1 MFPPWPDTVHPVWAD
16 EERQKPRIEQPDGP
30 SRRAT
35 IHDVA
40 RLAGVSRQTV
50 SRAVNDKGEI
60 DPATKERVLEAARLL
75 DYRPSRF
82 ARGMVRKGAVTA
94 GLVIPDLRNPFFP
107 EVAAGVLE
115 AAEQRGW
122 QVVVCDTRSDGARE
136 REALDMLSHQADAV
150 VGYFKN
156 EDDVLARHLGGVPLV
171 LLERGPQQT
180 RFAAVGIDAAGG
192 LEAGMAH
199 LVRAGHRRIGM
210 LDGDRSTGP
219 GPRREAFLAEARRH
233 GLDLDERWVVQC
245 AEHTVAGG
253 ESGMERLLHAHHP
266 EMTAVFGFNDL
277 IAVGAMRTARRR
289 GLTVPGDL
297 AVLGFDGLSLGT
309 LVEPALTTLDLDK
322 RRLGRLAIE
331 QVARLRAGEEP
342 LSGEDAWVTPEL
354 VVRASA

>member
-1 MFPPWPDTVHPVWAD
+1 MHSVWAD
-16 EERQKPRIEQPDGP
+16 KGREPGIDLPDGGR
-30 SRRAT
+30 RRAT

-60 DPATKERVLEAARLL
+60 DPGTKQRVLEAARLL

-82 ARGMVRKGAVTA
+82 ARGLVQKGTVTA
-94 GLVIPDLRNPFFP
+94 GLVIPDLMNPFFP

-122 QVVVCDTRSDGARE
+122 QVVVWDSRTDDARE
-136 REALDMLSHQADAV
+136 REALDVLSHQADAV

-156 EDDVLARHLGGVPLV
+156 EDDALARHLGGVPLV

-192 LEAGMAH
+192 VEQGIAH

-210 LDGDRSTGP
+210 LDGDRLEAP
-219 GPRREAFLAEARRH
+219 GPRREAFLAQVRRH
-233 GLDLDERWVVQC
+233 GLPVDDSWVVMSP
-245 AEHTVAGG
+245 EHSVAGG
-253 ESGMERLLHAHHP
+253 EVGMERLLDARP
-266 EMTAVFGFNDL
+266 EVTAVFGFNDL
-277 IAVGAMRTARRR
+277 IAIGAMRAARRR
-289 GLTVPGDL
+289 GRRVPGDL
-297 AVLGFDGLSLGT
+297 AVLGFDGLSLGE
-309 LVEPALTTLDLDK
+309 LVEPALTTLHLDK
-322 RRLGRLAIE
+322 RQLGRLAVE
-331 QVARLRAGEEP
+331 QVARLRAGQEP
-342 LSGEDAWVTPEL
+342 LSGADAWVRPEL

>member
-1 MFPPWPDTVHPVWAD
+1 MWAD
-16 EERQKPRIEQPDGP
+16 EQHRQPGSAASDAPR
-30 SRRAT
+30 RRAT

-40 RLAGVSRQTV
+40 KLAGVSRQTV

-60 DPATKERVLEAARLL
+60 DPATKERVLEAARML

-82 ARGMVRKGAVTA
+82 ARGLVRKGTVTA

-115 AAEQRGW
+115 AAEERGW
-122 QVVVCDTRSDGARE
+122 QVVVCDTRTDGVKE
-136 REALDMLSHQADAV
+136 REALGVLSHQVDAV

-156 EDDVLARHLGGVPLV
+156 DDEVLARHLGGMPLV

-180 RFAAVGIDAAGG
+180 RFAAVGIDAAAG
-192 LEAGMAH
+192 LEQGVAH

-210 LDGDRSTGP
+210 LDGDRLEVP
-219 GPRREAFLAEARRH
+219 GPRREAFLAETRRH
-233 GLDLDERWVVQC
+233 GLPVDDSWIVRSSGHSVE
-245 AEHTVAGG
+245 GG
-253 ESGMERLLHAHHP
+253 EAAMERLLDARP

-277 IAVGAMRTARRR
+277 IAVGAMRAARRR
-289 GLTVPGDL
+289 GRRVPEDL
-297 AVLGFDGLSLGT
+297 AVLGFDGLSLGA
-309 LVEPALTTLDLDK
+309 LVEPALTTLHLDK
-322 RRLGRLAIE
+322 RRLGRLAVE

-342 LSGEDAWVTPEL
+342 LTGVDAWVAPEL

>member
-1 MFPPWPDTVHPVWAD
+1 MFPHRPDTVHPVWAD
-16 EERQKPRIEQPDGP
+16 EERQMPRIEQPDGR

-94 GLVIPDLRNPFFP
+94 GLVIPDLMNPFFP

-122 QVVVCDTRSDGARE
+122 QVVVCDTRSDAVRE

-210 LDGDRSTGP
+210 LDGDRSPGP

-245 AEHTVAGG
+245 PEHSVVGG
-253 ESGMERLLHAHHP
+253 EAGMEWLLDAHHP

-331 QVARLRAGEEP
+331 QVARLLAGEQP

>member
-1 MFPPWPDTVHPVWAD
+1 MWAD
-16 EERQKPRIEQPDGP
+16 EERRKPRIDQSDGP

-75 DYRPSRF
+75 NYRPSRF
-82 ARGMVRKGAVTA
+82 ARGLVRKGTVTA
-94 GLVIPDLRNPFFP
+94 GLVIPDLMNPFFP

-122 QVVVCDTRSDGARE
+122 QVVVCDTRSDDVRE

-192 LEAGMAH
+192 LERGMAH

-210 LDGDRSTGP
+210 LDGDRGPLP

-233 GLDLDERWVVQC
+233 GLDLDERWIVC
-245 AEHTVAGG
+245 CPEHSVLGG
-253 ESGMERLLHAHHP
+253 ETGMERLLDAHHP
-266 EMTAVFGFNDL
+266 ELTAVFGFNDL
-277 IAVGAMRTARRR
+277 IAVGAMRAARRR
-289 GLTVPGDL
+289 GLSLPGDL
-297 AVLGFDGLSLGT
+297 AVMGFDGLSLGA
-309 LVEPALTTLDLDK
+309 LVEPALTTLHLDK

-342 LSGEDAWVTPEL
+342 LSGEDAWVIPEL